1 MRPAARPLAAQA
13 ALVVLIVTL
22 LVGCQPRLARPT
34 SGAVRSAAAASPPVG
49 ATAAPTP
56 SPSPLPTG
64 TTVVIDPGHNGDNW
78 QHTAEIDRPVTVP
91 TGHKPC
97 DTAGTMTASGY
108 TESAYNL
115 AVAQLVAPILDQR
128 GLQVLLTRT
137 NDAGWGPCIDQRVAV
152 ANRAD
157 AAATVSIHA
166 DGWPVGRG
174 FSVLYPD
181 PAPASPDAGSPLA
194 TADRRLAV
202 ALRDA
207 MLAGT
212 GLPVSTYSGTDGL
225 VTVPWPTLYTVP
237 EVLVETGN
245 MRSPTDASLLESAG
259 FRAQVAQAIA
269 DGIGAFLAG
278 R

>member
-1 MRPAARPLAAQA
+1 M
-13 ALVVLIVTL
+13 
-22 LVGCQPRLARPT
+22 
-34 SGAVRSAAAASPPVG
+34 PVG
-49 ATAAPTP
+49 V
-56 SPSPLPTG
+56 

-78 QHTAEIDRPVTVP
+78 QHTAEINRSVTVP

-97 DTAGTMTASGY
+97 DTAGTTTASGY
-108 TESAYNL
+108 TESGYNL
-115 AVAQLVAPILDQR
+115 AVAQLVAPILEER

-137 NDAGWGPCIDQRVAV
+137 NDAGWGPCIDQRVAL
-152 ANRAD
+152 ADRAA

-174 FSVLYPD
+174 FSVLYA
-181 PAPASPDAGSPLA
+181 APTPGSPDTASPLA
-194 TADRRLAV
+194 LADRRLAV
-202 ALRDA
+202 DVRDA
-207 MLAGT
+207 MAADT
-212 GLPVSTYSGTDGL
+212 GLPVSDYSGADGL

-245 MRSPTDASLLESAG
+245 MRSPADAALLESGA
-259 FRAQVAQAIA
+259 FRPRVARAIA